1 MRQKDSF
8 ELSSILV
15 ALKPALKSID
25 IRTVAVKTSLESDW
39 QNLITSVFMTEKT
52 VDEIRKQQEKIPHL
66 RDNNVA
72 FFLKAIPFD
81 YTLIGNI
88 ENDRE
93 VKFATPF
100 GFNNVQFR
108 KLDLSKFKV
117 SSTQQIIS
125 GSYRWILHTIA
136 IGSQNERAELWNIAN
151 DNEIVAK
158 RQGFPNIGALARNWL
173 KIEYSNGSQK
183 DFELVIPSLAS
194 IESKRFIDSKFE
206 IRVKKVSSLTD
217 LQLNLSLARNNIN
230 LWTKTMKVREEQA
243 EPPNAFTTITEVLE
257 LEDLK
262 PYDSINVELTLGE
275 SALTLDNTCEFAPF
289 SNVVEPFMKA
299 FGAFCPLKKLK
310 SMLLE
315 PHKHKKPD
323 RIFENAVTWL
333 LSLAGYNPLHLGQSF
348 EKCYTETKFEVG
360 SADIIAYEE
369 CKRIFLIDCD
379 TGPIDPR
386 KIQQLIELGKYF
398 SESFK
403 EYPGLEIVPILVT
416 PKKYEGQP
424 KSGVRI
430 VDSGSLERIFEELA
444 KGELER
450 ARAIFCEF
458 GY

>member
-125 GSYRWILHTIA
+125 GSYRWILHTRA

-158 RQGFPNIGALARNWL
+158 RQGFP
-173 KIEYSNGSQK
+173 
-183 DFELVIPSLAS
+183 
-194 IESKRFIDSKFE
+194 
-206 IRVKKVSSLTD
+206 
-217 LQLNLSLARNNIN
+217 
-230 LWTKTMKVREEQA
+230 
-243 EPPNAFTTITEVLE
+243 
-257 LEDLK
+257 
-262 PYDSINVELTLGE
+262 
-275 SALTLDNTCEFAPF
+275 
-289 SNVVEPFMKA
+289 
-299 FGAFCPLKKLK
+299 
-310 SMLLE
+310 
-315 PHKHKKPD
+315 
-323 RIFENAVTWL
+323 
-333 LSLAGYNPLHLGQSF
+333 
-348 EKCYTETKFEVG
+348 
-360 SADIIAYEE
+360 
-369 CKRIFLIDCD
+369 
-379 TGPIDPR
+379 
-386 KIQQLIELGKYF
+386 
-398 SESFK
+398 
-403 EYPGLEIVPILVT
+403 ILV
-416 PKKYEGQP
+416 PWPGI
-424 KSGVRI
+424 G
-430 VDSGSLERIFEELA
+430 
-444 KGELER
+444 
-450 ARAIFCEF
+450 
-458 GY
+458 